1 LDELLSRHTPPEER
15 REVLARMRDTL
26 VHAKMGLDDLRT
38 GLAKSRQRLDH
49 EQRELET
56 VQRRK
61 RLAEGISDVETV
73 RLAVQ
78 YETLH
83 AEKVAVLKHKM
94 EAQENELAI
103 AEREVADMMKELRN
117 ASIAPGLAGA
127 AHRSAVDQAA
137 EELEAELSGGR
148 GQEGGGVRG
157 GRGDAEGG
165 GLRDEIDSLSRTR
178 ARAEREADA
187 ARKLEELK
195 RRMGK

>member
-1 LDELLSRHTPPEER
+1 
-15 REVLARMRDTL
+15 MRDTL
-26 VHAKMGLDDLRT
+26 VHAKMGLEDLRT
-38 GLAKSRQRLDH
+38 GLTKSRQRLEL

-56 VQRRK
+56 VQRRRK
-61 RLAEGISDVETV
+61 LAEGISDAETV

-83 AEKVAVLKHKM
+83 AEKVAVLKRKL

-103 AEREVADMMKELRN
+103 AEREVAEMMKELKN

-127 AHRSAVDQAA
+127 AQRSAVDQAA

-148 GQEGGGVRG
+148 GEGREG
-157 GRGDAEGG
+157 GDAEGG

-178 ARAEREADA
+178 ARADREADA